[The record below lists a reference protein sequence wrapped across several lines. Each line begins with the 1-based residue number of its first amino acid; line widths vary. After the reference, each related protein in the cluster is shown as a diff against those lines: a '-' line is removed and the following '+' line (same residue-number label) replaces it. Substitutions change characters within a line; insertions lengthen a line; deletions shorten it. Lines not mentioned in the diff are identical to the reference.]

1 MDNEQ
6 LTSSHQITDRM
17 LAENRRMQS
26 SVTFDGLRSNS
37 GILPENP
44 DVSINSTEVA
54 PHILAL
60 GRAADIEVSRG
71 LKTELEQKQL
81 LPDGKTFYLID
92 FGLPHLPALSTVL
105 LEAGIDPAIYTQPS
119 PEHVNA
125 SPDHFARYH
134 SVYEEHRDKIYQLRQ
149 KLEKPK
155 GHALMVNSHAEPDE
169 AQKIGEILPNA
180 ERLKQMGISR
190 IVLGKEV
197 FYHYGNPKPDDPSWQ
212 TFFQA
217 SEVNKWAKQLSEQGI
232 DVVVIGFDYRMEQQE
247 ASKPEVSQVRF
258 DTYDPA
264 YKPGAVEVYDTSICQ
279 SFDGKRL
286 VFNRQSGKIEKIING
301 FARPVSAEDA
311 VLFARNILDAIDDEQ
326 EKNRLLANL
335 TSERDELA

>member
-6 LTSSHQITDRM
+6 LNSSHQITDRM
-17 LAENRRMQS
+17 LAENKRMQS
-26 SVTFDGLRSNS
+26 SITFDGLRSNS
-37 GILPENP
+37 GILLENP
-44 DVSINSTEVA
+44 DVAISSREVA
-54 PHILAL
+54 PYILAL

-92 FGLPHLPALSTVL
+92 FGLPHLPALQTVL

-119 PEHVNA
+119 PEHVKA
-125 SPDHFARYH
+125 SPGHFARYH

-149 KLEKPK
+149 KLEQPK

-169 AQKIGEILPNA
+169 SQKISEMLPNS
-180 ERLKQMGISR
+180 EKLKQMGISR

-197 FYHYGNPKPDDPSWQ
+197 FYHYGNPRPGDASWQ
-212 TFFQA
+212 NFFQA
-217 SEVNKWAKQLSEQGI
+217 SEVNKWAKQLSEEGI

-247 ASKPEVSQVRF
+247 TSQTESSKIRF
-258 DTYDPA
+258 DTYDPT
-264 YKPGAVEVYDTSICQ
+264 YKAGAVEVFDNSICQ

-286 VFNRQSGKIEKIING
+286 VFNRQSGKIEKIVNG

-311 VLFARNILDAIDDEQ
+311 VLFARNILDVIDDEQ
-326 EKNRLLANL
+326 EKNRLMANL